1 MSITIGADPE
11 FLLYQYRE
19 EEYDEYEDSYSE
31 SEYIPCVGIVP
42 GTKEEPHPLND
53 AGIFCHEDNVAVEL
67 RIPACVTPGDFR
79 DQLMLAKTLLYEQFL
94 RDEGYELTY
103 ISSREFPARQLQSDQ
118 AKAFGCEPDFD
129 AYTNGK
135 ARSVPLEVTT
145 GNTRFAGGHVHIGGQ
160 FNCPPFVAA
169 LFADI
174 FIGVGM
180 ILNFTQY
187 HDNDTGARKLW
198 YGRPGIFRP
207 KPYGIEYRTPSNWWL
222 RSEQYMLQMGHQ
234 AIHLGRYLENTSAI
248 DLRSA
253 VGQIPWLDVQDFL
266 QYTPGNQEEREEKV
280 RLLASVLENI
290 MGTSISRTR
299 TSS

>member
-67 RIPACVTPGDFR
+67 GIPACVTPGDFR
-79 DQLMLAKTLLYEQFL
+79 DQLVLAKTLLYEQFL

-160 FNCPPFVAA
+160 FNCPPF
-169 LFADI
+169 
-174 FIGVGM
+174 
-180 ILNFTQY
+180 
-187 HDNDTGARKLW
+187 ARKLW